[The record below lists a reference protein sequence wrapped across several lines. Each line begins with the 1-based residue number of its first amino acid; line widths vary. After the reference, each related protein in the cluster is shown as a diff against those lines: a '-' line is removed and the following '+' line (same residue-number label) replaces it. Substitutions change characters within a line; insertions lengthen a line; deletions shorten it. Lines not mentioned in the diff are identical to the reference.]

1 MKARRLPLFAPQV
14 FVIDPRF
21 PTGQIMPFTPLHMGP
36 GLAVKALLG
45 RRFSLTVFGFSQIA
59 MDIEPLARMIRGD
72 TLLHEG
78 IIP

>member
-1 MKARRLPLFAPQV
+1 
-14 FVIDPRF
+14 
-21 PTGQIMPFTPLHMGP
+21 MPFTPLHMGP